1 MPPNGRLICM
11 PKSSIVRD
19 TSTIRVSRRTH
30 AQIRALADSEH
41 ITIDE
46 LLTRMARSER
56 QRRIGNS
63 LRQPPSG
70 DDSAVLDAGAETVTS
85 HAGSR

>member
-1 MPPNGRLICM
+1 MPE
-11 PKSSIVRD
+11 SSTVRD

-30 AQIRALADSEH
+30 AQLRALADAEH
-41 ITIDE
+41 ITLDE

-63 LRQPPSG
+63 LRQPLRG
-70 DDSAVLDAGAETVTS
+70 DDNAVLDAGAETVTS
-85 HAGSR
+85 HAGPW